1 MCAYVYLYISNST
14 LAPTLKNN
22 VKGMCS
28 LTTVYISHFENP
40 LNFLPL
46 EKYSIFGV
54 YRYRYTYIIQ
64 KFSNDNKVMKH
75 VLSIVYDIVFFFC
88 CAALLYRN
96 VFCIPILYISH
107 PFSINKAFIIFVD
120 QNNMKVNVCK
130 RGYEKIITSSPYI
143 LYTFSNTEFNQYCL
157 INTDYADEYKN
168 RTCKNGMSYKQFKSN
183 FNLYIL
189 QFTCYSEI
197 IMEATIAIKGYNH
210 EILY

>member
-88 CAALLYRN
+88 CAALLYIN

-120 QNNMKVNVCK
+120 QNNMKVYVCK

-143 LYTFSNTEFNQYCL
+143 LYTFSNTYR
-157 INTDYADEYKN
+157 I
-168 RTCKNGMSYKQFKSN
+168 
-183 FNLYIL
+183 
-189 QFTCYSEI
+189 
-197 IMEATIAIKGYNH
+197 
-210 EILY
+210 